1 MKYDTK
7 ITYVCSDCDS
17 TFIIQYNKASVEDE
31 PKFCPICS
39 SYIEEDIPEELEECD
54 GDEESDDIE

>member
-7 ITYVCSDCDS
+7 ITYICSECDS
-17 TFIIQYNKASVEDE
+17 TFIIQYNRSSVEDE

-39 SYIEEDIPEELEECD
+39 SYIEEDIPEEI
-54 GDEESDDIE
+54 EESEEYEENDD